1 MPIKKTKSL
10 LDFIV
15 KGGYSKEYGA
25 RNVKRFIK
33 SKVSVKVADAILDK
47 LVPQKRGTMYSARV
61 KDGELHIVD
70 TIDYEEKLN
79 EPQQCDSPQASGT
92 K

>member
-1 MPIKKTKSL
+1 V
-10 LDFIV
+10 V

-33 SKVSVKVADAILDK
+33 SNISVKVAEAILDK
-47 LVPQKRGTMYSARV
+47 QVPKKKGTMYSSSV
-61 KDGELHIVD
+61 KNGELQIIDTTNYEEEKKDGWSEQS
-70 TIDYEEKLN
+70 N
-79 EPQQCDSPQASGT
+79 SPQTSGT